1 MGKNTERDDDTKKA
15 LMNRLK
21 RIEGQVRGLE
31 QMLEKN
37 AYCNDILQQSAAVG
51 SALNAFNRVLI
62 SEHIKGCVATDLR
75 QGDESSVDELVLTL
89 QKLMK

>member
-75 QGDESSVDELVLTL
+75 QGDETSVDELVLTL

>member
-51 SALNAFNRVLI
+51 SALNAFNRGLI